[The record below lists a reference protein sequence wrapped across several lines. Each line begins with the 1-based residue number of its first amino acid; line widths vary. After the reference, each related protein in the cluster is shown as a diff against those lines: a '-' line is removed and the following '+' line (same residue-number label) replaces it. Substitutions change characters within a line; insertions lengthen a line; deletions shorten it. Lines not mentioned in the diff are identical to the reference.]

1 MRILGLVFFIIVIL
15 LGISFAVLNAEE
27 VKLNYYFGTTSLPL
41 SLVTVIA
48 FAIGAILGILVS
60 LFLILRLKSQNAKLR
75 RTIRNAEKEVKN
87 LRNLPIKD
95 SN

>member
-1 MRILGLVFFIIVIL
+1 MRILGLVFFIIVVL
-15 LGISFAVLNAEE
+15 LGISFAVLNAEP
-27 VKLNYYFGTTSLPL
+27 VKLNYYFGSSSLPL

-48 FAIGAILGILVS
+48 FAVGVILGILVS
-60 LFLILRLKSQNAKLR
+60 LFLILRLKSQNARLR
-75 RTIRNAEKEVKN
+75 KTIRNTEKEVNN